1 MLRICACSYSFI
13 VHSLIKGM
21 RRLHVQYFWPSST
34 CTSMRLIIE
43 HETRGDRFF
52 PFVGHVATH
61 LRQNLIRMLSVDHAV
76 CRCCQCVHA
85 CTQSNHGTVRVQCVW
100 REPEAHVRT
109 RSILSFCSACGH
121 PPSSDSHAV
130 GMRAHAQSMQGP
142 VPSACACSQKS
153 MTCSTH
159 DTT

>member
-61 LRQNLIRMLSVDHAV
+61 LRQNLIRMLSVMQSVAAVNASMHAHS
-76 CRCCQCVHA
+76 RTTAQCV
-85 CTQSNHGTVRVQCVW
+85 S
-100 REPEAHVRT
+100 
-109 RSILSFCSACGH
+109 SACGE
-121 PPSSDSHAV
+121 
-130 GMRAHAQSMQGP
+130 
-142 VPSACACSQKS
+142 SQKLMCARDQS
-153 MTCSTH
+153 SHFVRHAATH
-159 DTT
+159 LRQIPMLSECVHMHSRCKVQCPVRVHAARSP